1 MKWALLAVTI
11 LSVLLSWGKNF
22 MGFTDIFIDYMPMYA
37 KFRTVSSILVIA
49 EFTIPL
55 LAMMA
60 LKKIVDDPTLL
71 TRKIKFVYISFGL
84 TAGFALLFA
93 LLPTTFFDFTSLADK
108 EQLSKYVPADMLG
121 QILSE
126 LSKMRVPIFVADCWR
141 SFIIILIGTLL
152 LLLYKAQKLKAEYMV
167 GGIIV
172 LCLADM
178 WMVNKRY
185 LNDDMFVESSVRDL
199 PKEMTATD
207 KLILQDKGLD
217 YRVLNLASDTFN
229 ENETSYFHK
238 SIGGYH
244 AAKLRRY
251 QEMIEAYIVPE
262 MQKMMPAIADATGDM
277 TKVAGDSIYPVLNM
291 LNMKYVIVPLQGGQ
305 TVPILN
311 PYAYGNAWFVDR
323 ISFADN
329 ANQEIERIGKIDLRH
344 EAVADKSFKEMLG
357 EAVAEDDS
365 ALVTLKSYEPN
376 QLVYDVQSEKGGI
389 VVFSEIYYP
398 GWTATVDN
406 QPAEVGRVNYILRA
420 LNVKPGHHEVIL
432 TFKPKSL
439 KRTETMAYVSYGI
452 LLLFV
457 LLGIFFEY
465 KQKRT
470 SN

>member
-1 MKWALLAVTI
+1 
-11 LSVLLSWGKNF
+11 
-22 MGFTDIFIDYMPMYA
+22 MYA

-71 TRKIKFVYISFGL
+71 TKKIKFVYISFGL

-93 LLPTTFFDFTSLADK
+93 LLPTTFFDFTS
-108 EQLSKYVPADMLG
+108 
-121 QILSE
+121 
-126 LSKMRVPIFVADCWR
+126 SKMRVPIFVADCWR

-262 MQKMMPAIADATGDM
+262 MQKMMPAIADATGECIRQC
-277 TKVAGDSIYPVLNM
+277 VVCR
-291 LNMKYVIVPLQGGQ
+291 
-305 TVPILN
+305 
-311 PYAYGNAWFVDR
+311 PY
-323 ISFADN
+323 
-329 ANQEIERIGKIDLRH
+329 
-344 EAVADKSFKEMLG
+344 
-357 EAVAEDDS
+357 
-365 ALVTLKSYEPN
+365 
-376 QLVYDVQSEKGGI
+376 
-389 VVFSEIYYP
+389 
-398 GWTATVDN
+398 
-406 QPAEVGRVNYILRA
+406 
-420 LNVKPGHHEVIL
+420 
-432 TFKPKSL
+432 
-439 KRTETMAYVSYGI
+439 
-452 LLLFV
+452 
-457 LLGIFFEY
+457 
-465 KQKRT
+465 
-470 SN
+470 

>member
-1 MKWALLAVTI
+1 
-11 LSVLLSWGKNF
+11 
-22 MGFTDIFIDYMPMYA
+22 
-37 KFRTVSSILVIA
+37 
-49 EFTIPL
+49 
-55 LAMMA
+55 
-60 LKKIVDDPTLL
+60 
-71 TRKIKFVYISFGL
+71 
-84 TAGFALLFA
+84 
-93 LLPTTFFDFTSLADK
+93 
-108 EQLSKYVPADMLG
+108 
-121 QILSE
+121 
-126 LSKMRVPIFVADCWR
+126 
-141 SFIIILIGTLL
+141 
-152 LLLYKAQKLKAEYMV
+152 
-167 GGIIV
+167 
-172 LCLADM
+172 
-178 WMVNKRY
+178 
-185 LNDDMFVESSVRDL
+185 
-199 PKEMTATD
+199 
-207 KLILQDKGLD
+207 
-217 YRVLNLASDTFN
+217 
-229 ENETSYFHK
+229 
-238 SIGGYH
+238 
-244 AAKLRRY
+244 
-251 QEMIEAYIVPE
+251 MIEAYIVPE

>member
-71 TRKIKFVYISFGL
+71 TKKIKFVYISFGL

-305 TVPILN
+305 TVPIRESERLTF
-311 PYAYGNAWFVDR
+311 AMRQLR
-323 ISFADN
+323 ISLSKRCW
-329 ANQEIERIGKIDLRH
+329 EKPLP
-344 EAVADKSFKEMLG
+344 KT
-357 EAVAEDDS
+357 
-365 ALVTLKSYEPN
+365 TL
-376 QLVYDVQSEKGGI
+376 L
-389 VVFSEIYYP
+389 
-398 GWTATVDN
+398 W
-406 QPAEVGRVNYILRA
+406 
-420 LNVKPGHHEVIL
+420 
-432 TFKPKSL
+432 
-439 KRTETMAYVSYGI
+439 
-452 LLLFV
+452 
-457 LLGIFFEY
+457 
-465 KQKRT
+465 
-470 SN
+470 